1 MRVDT
6 IPTQFEGSVALPR
19 GHLRQGAV
27 NGTYKSLASRQRR
40 SSFVVF
46 FQKVFRPVGANRSDQ
61 IKDSQPEQSKPLNL
75 MPLASRVILA
85 FLKMPPSQTEDQII
99 RALLLHPGSDTKTL
113 SKACGWISP
122 IWHTHFGL
130 MCQKRIEWL
139 LPSDLID
146 PSETQ
151 FIHGILAEYSASNG
165 SFKMKEEAEE
175 GFRRLGIH

>member
-6 IPTQFEGSVALPR
+6 IPAQFEGSVALPR

-75 MPLASRVILA
+75 MPLARRVTLA
-85 FLKMPPSQTEDQII
+85 FLKMPPSQMEDQII

>member
-1 MRVDT
+1 MEQTR
-6 IPTQFEGSVALPR
+6 ALPVGNA
-19 GHLRQGAV
+19 GHL
-27 NGTYKSLASRQRR
+27 
-40 SSFVVF
+40 SSF
-46 FQKVFRPVGANRSDQ
+46 FQKVFRPVGANRSAQ
-61 IKDSQPEQSKPLNL
+61 IKDRQPEQSKPLNL
-75 MPLASRVILA
+75 MPLARRVTLA
-85 FLKMPPSQTEDQII
+85 FLKMPPSQKEDQII